1 MSTHKN
7 TPDSLAP
14 ETLETALAA
23 AGKKTVLYRSPDGSR
38 VLLLP
43 YGARVL
49 GLFAP
54 QGGDNFFWVHP
65 ALGEPASARE
75 LFAAEGWQNTGG
87 DRTWLSPEIDIFFP
101 DYPLC
106 QRHAEPTTLDAAPY
120 AVKSQDG
127 GTTLRPHDDAAL
139 RPRRAPGE
147 AAIEQMGRPGGQSV
161 AP

>member
-1 MSTHKN
+1 M
-7 TPDSLAP
+7 
-14 ETLETALAA
+14 
-23 AGKKTVLYRSPDGSR
+23 
-38 VLLLP
+38 
-43 YGARVL
+43 
-49 GLFAP
+49 
-54 QGGDNFFWVHP
+54 
-65 ALGEPASARE
+65 GEPASARE

-127 GTTLRPHDDAAL
+127 GTTLARTMTLHFARADRPVKL
-139 RPRRAPGE
+139 RLSKWIGPAPN
-147 AAIEQMGRPGGQSV
+147 PV